1 MKVSS
6 TRDGMTR
13 IAPLA
18 TSHAGDRLA
27 DGMRVFALPP
37 PEIGDVRSV
46 GSTVQ
51 AGDKP
56 VTLSL
61 RVARTSVLAAF
72 SAVAVGLVS
81 LVPIGMLVWLLRQLG
96 FGAPFTEALAAAL
109 ALVAAAVGAWFAAP
123 IAWDVNGPV
132 ASCTY
137 VGTDGLAR
145 YTWGDPLPRTVL
157 RFEDARA
164 LVKRVRT
171 RKKGEMDRVEFDL
184 RWMGRRGVGVG
195 FRIHGHYDGERPS
208 AGVRPEH
215 QAYLFAVA
223 AERAWNEWLLRKA
236 REEVASRG
244 AIEIGRDARDV
255 SRRARIGLGFI
266 ELFDGERVER
276 WSAIE
281 VDQIQVKGGTVV
293 IRRIDPM
300 RGKRSIE
307 RRYPG
312 SAPGAMDNES
322 FFPLVLREIAG
333 LPVEQR
339 EPGLGEVRAAG

>member
-1 MKVSS
+1 
-6 TRDGMTR
+6 MTR
-13 IAPLA
+13 IAPRA

-46 GSTVQ
+46 GSTMQ
-51 AGDKP
+51 AGEKP

-61 RVARTSVLAAF
+61 RALRTSVLVAF
-72 SAVAVGLVS
+72 SAVAVGVVS

-96 FGAPFTEALAAAL
+96 VGAPLTEAIAAAL
-109 ALVAAAVGAWFAAP
+109 TVVAAAVGAWFAAP
-123 IAWDVNGPV
+123 IAWEVNGPV

-137 VGTDGLAR
+137 VGKDGLAR
-145 YTWGDPLPRTVL
+145 HTWGDPLPRVVL

-164 LVKRVRT
+164 LVKVVRT
-171 RKKGEMDRVEFDL
+171 RQKGDSNRVEFDL
-184 RWMGRRGVGVG
+184 RWMGRRGAFVA
-195 FRIHGHYDGERPS
+195 FRIHGVYEGERPT
-208 AGVRPEH
+208 AGARPEH
-215 QAYLFAVA
+215 QEYLFAVA

-236 REEVASRG
+236 REDVESHG
-244 AIEIGRDARDV
+244 ALEIGRDARDL
-255 SRRARIGLGFI
+255 SRRARIGREFI

-281 VDQIQVKGGTVV
+281 VDEIHVKGGTVV

-322 FFPLVLREIAG
+322 FFPLALREIAG
-333 LPVEQR
+333 LPVEQH
-339 EPGLGEVRAAG
+339 ESGLGEGPRAW

>member
-1 MKVSS
+1 
-6 TRDGMTR
+6 MTR

-51 AGDKP
+51 AGEKP

-61 RVARTSVLAAF
+61 RVARTSVLVAF
-72 SAVAVGLVS
+72 AAVAVGVVS
-81 LVPIGMLVWLLRQLG
+81 LVPIGILVWLLRQG
-96 FGAPFTEALAAAL
+96 FGLGSPWTESISYVLTAI
-109 ALVAAAVGAWFAAP
+109 AAAVGGWFAAP
-123 IAWDVNGPV
+123 IAWEVNGPT

-137 VGTDGLAR
+137 VGKDGLAQH
-145 YTWGDPLPRTVL
+145 TWGDPLPRVVL

-164 LVKRVRT
+164 LVKVVRV
-171 RKKGEMDRVEFDL
+171 RKKGETNRVEFDL
-184 RWMGRRGVGVG
+184 RWMGRRSVGAA
-195 FRIHGHYDGERPS
+195 FRIHGHYDGEAPS
-208 AGVRPEH
+208 AGAQPEH
-215 QAYLFAVA
+215 QPYHFAVA
-223 AERAWNEWLLRKA
+223 AERAWNDWLLRKA
-236 REEVASRG
+236 REDVGARG
-244 AIEIGRDARDV
+244 AIEIGRDARNPT
-255 SRRARIGLGFI
+255 RRARIGLGFI

-281 VDQIQVKGGTVV
+281 VDEIAVKGGTVV

-312 SAPGAMDNES
+312 GAPGAMDNES

-333 LPVEQR
+333 LPVEQH
-339 EPGLGEVRAAG
+339 EPGLGERRAAG